1 MRRMSFMMQWIWV
14 VLYVLVTVPP
24 VMPRGS
30 KPLKKRIAVF
40 VFQDKTDKRFRWWDG
55 RSVGDGVADMLTT
68 ALVKS
73 DKYIVLERQE
83 MDRLLQEQDLGA
95 SGIVTPESAAKIG
108 KMLGVELAVL
118 GAVTEFGHSKSE
130 VGGAIKGI
138 GLGVKSQ
145 AATVAV
151 DVRLVNTS
159 TGEIV
164 AAENVR
170 KSKSKKGLHI
180 RTDEWRFN
188 SRNDFD
194 QSLVGKAARDAINS
208 VVKLI
213 DKHAPKIRWQ
223 AKVVLAKGGMVA
235 INAGA
240 SAGVKKGQR
249 FVVFHP
255 GEELIDP
262 DTGLSLGSMETEVG
276 VIEVV
281 NNRLGNGKASQ
292 CKILSG
298 DGIARGDIVREK

>member
-1 MRRMSFMMQWIWV
+1 MSLTMQWLWV
-14 VLYVLVTVPP
+14 VLFVLTTVSP
-24 VMPRGS
+24 VMARGS
-30 KPLKKRIAVF
+30 KSLKKRIAVF

-73 DKYIVLERQE
+73 GKYIVLERQE
-83 MDRLLQEQDLGA
+83 MDKLLQEQDLGT

-108 KMLGVELAVL
+108 KMLGVELAVM
-118 GAVTEFGHSKSE
+118 GAVTEFGYSKSE

-170 KSKSKKGLHI
+170 KSKSKKGLRI

-223 AKVVLAKGGMVA
+223 AKVVLAKSGMVV

-262 DTGLSLGSMETEVG
+262 DTGLSLGSMETKSE
-276 VIEVV
+276 
-281 NNRLGNGKASQ
+281 
-292 CKILSG
+292 
-298 DGIARGDIVREK
+298 